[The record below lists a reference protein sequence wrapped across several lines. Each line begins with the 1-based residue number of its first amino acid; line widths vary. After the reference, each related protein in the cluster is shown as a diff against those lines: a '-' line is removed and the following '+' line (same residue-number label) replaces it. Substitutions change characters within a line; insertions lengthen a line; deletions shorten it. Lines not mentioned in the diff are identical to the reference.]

1 MITVISGT
9 NRPDSNSLIVAKSCI
24 DLLADKSIDAQ
35 LFSLA
40 SLKDDFLF
48 TEMYNEH
55 SINYKVIIDQ
65 YISSAEK
72 FIFIIPE
79 YHGGFPGI
87 LKAFMDTLDHRS
99 LMGKK
104 AGLIGVA
111 SGHAGALRPL
121 DHFTHILHHLKM
133 EVLSSKPKL
142 SNVDSLIT
150 DNQLSDKVSL
160 KKISEFIEN
169 INEF

>member
-1 MITVISGT
+1 
-9 NRPDSNSLIVAKSCI
+9 
-24 DLLADKSIDAQ
+24 
-35 LFSLA
+35 
-40 SLKDDFLF
+40 
-48 TEMYNEH
+48 
-55 SINYKVIIDQ
+55 
-65 YISSAEK
+65 
-72 FIFIIPE
+72 
-79 YHGGFPGI
+79 
-87 LKAFMDTLDHRS
+87 
-99 LMGKK
+99 MGKK